1 MFERGL
7 KCLKKHWQNSKRRN
21 QRKCDMKT
29 NFKVLISDP
38 LGEGGL
44 AIFKKEPQI
53 QTDVKTG
60 LPPEELKKIVSNY
73 DAIVVRSGTHLTKDI
88 IQEAKRLKVIGRA
101 GVGVDNVGLEA
112 ATKRGI
118 IVMNTPEGNTIS
130 TAELSFSMLMAV
142 ARNIP
147 QGDAHVKKGEWKRS
161 KFQGSELNGKTLG
174 IVGFGRIGREVAK
187 RANVFNM
194 KVMVFDPFISKEAVK
209 EYPVEFVDV
218 PTLLKN
224 SDFITFHTPLTAE
237 TKNLLNRETFKL
249 CKKGVRI
256 VNCARGGIVDE
267 AALAEAIQSGQVA
280 GAAFDVFVTEPP
292 APDNPLLKLP
302 Q

>member
-53 QTDVKTG
+53 QTDIKTV
-60 LPPEELKKIVSNY
+60 LPPEELKKIVGDY

-101 GVGVDNVGLEA
+101 GVGVDNVDLAA
-112 ATKRGI
+112 ATKQGI

-130 TAELSFSMLMAV
+130 TCEHTMSLLLSM

-147 QGDAHVKKGEWKRS
+147 QAETSVRSGEGKRT
-161 KFQGSELNGKTLG
+161 KFIGTELNGKALG
-174 IVGFGRIGREVAK
+174 VIGFGRIGREVAS
-187 RANVFNM
+187 RAN
-194 KVMVFDPFISKEAVK
+194 
-209 EYPVEFVDV
+209 
-218 PTLLKN
+218 
-224 SDFITFHTPLTAE
+224 
-237 TKNLLNRETFKL
+237 
-249 CKKGVRI
+249 
-256 VNCARGGIVDE
+256 
-267 AALAEAIQSGQVA
+267 
-280 GAAFDVFVTEPP
+280 
-292 APDNPLLKLP
+292 
-302 Q
+302 